1 MQTAVP
7 PKRPFAQY
15 PEPLN
20 HTESKL
26 MEKLKTKLAALPIH
40 MAGSSPYLS
49 YQAVTD
55 TVAAFLFPN
64 SSTDQMDAAAYRRV
78 LETADTLCRQ
88 LGYQE
93 VVKLTPPDVDFSA
106 MGLYWSAAPQ
116 ADTDP
121 APIVIHAG
129 PGPVEMLADG
139 LLLDAR
145 LNRWGLDE
153 VTRQHF
159 KIPVTASDGVIDLM
173 QRAVASDW
181 PNDFKSLWHDILGMC
196 IVAGEDVS
204 PTRRQFTVIIR
215 GVGQRRYWRFMAE
228 VQSDNSG
235 APFLYICL
243 ITEAQQPQTGL
254 FPLGQIVMT
263 PGVAALGIDV
273 TAYIARHHT
282 GDWGDLDSFDRRQN
296 ETAVKEGLR
305 ILSAYDAPAG
315 DGETVRLWVITESD
329 RSVTTALLPS
339 EY

>member
-1 MQTAVP
+1 
-7 PKRPFAQY
+7 
-15 PEPLN
+15 
-20 HTESKL
+20 
-26 MEKLKTKLAALPIH
+26 MENLKTKLAVLPSH
-40 MAGSSPYLS
+40 MVGSSRYLS

-55 TVAAFLFPN
+55 TVAAFLFPH
-64 SSTDQMDAAAYRRV
+64 SSTDQMDAAAYQRV

-145 LNRWGLDE
+145 LSHPSTLLWTRLGLDE

-181 PNDFKSLWHDILGMC
+181 PNDFKGLWHDILGMC
-196 IVAGEDVS
+196 IAAGEDVS

-273 TAYIARHHT
+273 TAYIARHES
-282 GDWGDLDSFDRRQN
+282 GDWGGLDNFDKRQN

-305 ILSAYDAPAG
+305 ILSAYDVPTG
-315 DGETVRLWVITESD
+315 DGERARLWVITEAD
-329 RSVTTALLPS
+329 RSVTTALLPE